1 MEVIYQIYPLS
12 FLDTNGD
19 GIGDINGVIKK
30 LPYLKEL
37 GVSYIWLTPIFKS
50 PMKDNGYDISDYYQ
64 INKVFGSKDDLI
76 NLINKAKKHNINI
89 MLDLVLNHTSNKHV
103 WFKEAIKNKNSKYH
117 DYYVWSNKLP
127 KIQSFFG
134 GSAWEYVESLDKYY
148 LHLFAKEQPD
158 LNWHNPN
165 VRQELY
171 KMINYYINLGIK
183 GFRLDVLDLVGKV
196 VTDKGID
203 FHKHLDEYLLELYEE
218 CFKDKGIL
226 TVGEMNLPLEK
237 AHQLSSDKILSMVF
251 QFDHVALDEVK
262 GKGKWELKELDL
274 NDLKDKFEKVQL
286 KYEDSGI
293 PALFWSNHDQPR
305 ALGRYL
311 NLEYRYYAQTMLQ
324 TLLYLQ
330 KGNVFIY
337 QGEEFGMSGLGKVE
351 IDKYKDIEAINYY
364 NEAILTKDKD
374 TVLRSLEVKARDHS
388 RTPMQ
393 WDNSINA
400 GFTKGKPWL
409 MTNPNYTYVNA
420 STDIK
425 SENSIYMYLK
435 KLLQIKKNNQTL
447 IKGKYKRIELGPN
460 IYSYERIL
468 DDKYLIICNFTDDNI
483 NINLPKGKIIIS
495 NYQHKTNKLRP
506 YEALLM
512 KRDD

>member
-1 MEVIYQIYPLS
+1 
-12 FLDTNGD
+12 
-19 GIGDINGVIKK
+19 
-30 LPYLKEL
+30 
-37 GVSYIWLTPIFKS
+37 
-50 PMKDNGYDISDYYQ
+50 
-64 INKVFGSKDDLI
+64 
-76 NLINKAKKHNINI
+76 
-89 MLDLVLNHTSNKHV
+89 
-103 WFKEAIKNKNSKYH
+103 
-117 DYYVWSNKLP
+117 
-127 KIQSFFG
+127 
-134 GSAWEYVESLDKYY
+134 
-148 LHLFAKEQPD
+148 
-158 LNWHNPN
+158 
-165 VRQELY
+165 
-171 KMINYYINLGIK
+171 MINYYINLGIK

-274 NDLKDKFEKVQL
+274 NDLTDTFEKVQL

-393 WDNSINA
+393 WDNSINI

-409 MTNPNYTYVNA
+409 MTNLT
-420 STDIK
+420 
-425 SENSIYMYLK
+425 
-435 KLLQIKKNNQTL
+435 TL
-447 IKGKYKRIELGPN
+447 
-460 IYSYERIL
+460 
-468 DDKYLIICNFTDDNI
+468 
-483 NINLPKGKIIIS
+483 
-495 NYQHKTNKLRP
+495 
-506 YEALLM
+506 M
-512 KRDD
+512 